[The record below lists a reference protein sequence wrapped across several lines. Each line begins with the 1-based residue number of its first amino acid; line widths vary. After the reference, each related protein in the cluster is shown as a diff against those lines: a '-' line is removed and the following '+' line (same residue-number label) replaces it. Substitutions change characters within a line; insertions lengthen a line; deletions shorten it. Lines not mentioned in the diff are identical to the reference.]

1 MRTNRD
7 YRISRNL
14 LFIIET
20 FYFFTNSNRTKTP
33 VVQGEGCE
41 AEPDPDLVAAAGF
54 AWAKVQSEQAERD
67 AERARRPVVVEADME
82 HATSLARIESA
93 RGMLPP
99 GMSVSRF
106 YLSPLLL
113 KRERVSVLRC
123 AAVPQHCRTSV
134 RRCAAV
140 PQHCRTSVR
149 RCAAVPQNCIGY

>member
-7 YRISRNL
+7 YKISRNL
-14 LFIIET
+14 FFIIET
-20 FYFFTNSNRTKTP
+20 LYFFSNSNRTKSP

-67 AERARRPVVVEADME
+67 ADRARRPAVVEADME

-106 YLSPLLL
+106 FLSPTVVEKGTGVRPSAVPQCRSTAAPPSAAPQHRGPAVQLY
-113 KRERVSVLRC
+113 C
-123 AAVPQHCRTSV
+123 DAAVPTH
-134 RRCAAV
+134 
-140 PQHCRTSVR
+140 
-149 RCAAVPQNCIGY
+149 